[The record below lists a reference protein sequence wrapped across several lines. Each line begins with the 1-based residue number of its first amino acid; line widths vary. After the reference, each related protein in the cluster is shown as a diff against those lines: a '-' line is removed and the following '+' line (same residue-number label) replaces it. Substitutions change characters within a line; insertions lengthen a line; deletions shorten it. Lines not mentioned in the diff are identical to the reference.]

1 MSFLLLKSK
10 SRSSR
15 LTSYRTTNTDNRNP
29 PIASRSQTNSSGK
42 FINAGGGQIQLQR
55 PQQQKQQ
62 KQQKRQISST
72 IQQDQQ
78 GNKQQNDVI
87 SMDEG

>member
-29 PIASRSQTNSSGK
+29 PIASRSRTNSSGK

-55 PQQQKQQ
+55 PQQPKQL
-62 KQQKRQISST
+62 KRQISST

>member
-62 KQQKRQISST
+62 KRQISST

>member
-29 PIASRSQTNSSGK
+29 PIASRSRTNSSGK

-55 PQQQKQQ
+55 PQQQ